1 MLFTDP
7 LAFEKFLSPIGGGV
21 KIRPMV
27 GSRFRGNIEVK
38 RLQKVGLFT
47 LEADSFLAEKPPGQ
61 DFYGFSIPL
70 TTPFTVSSPG
80 YDQTFGH
87 ANAHM
92 LSPGLPFTF
101 KCRKKCNVLV
111 ANFFVEP
118 MVTYRERM
126 LQETTASGQFIGPH
140 VSLMSLAG
148 SGLYRSV
155 VRSWVALGVED
166 CAVNDIAMQ
175 ELEDDLLE
183 RFLLLAENP
192 PTTTKLA
199 AFPTDQ
205 ALNNIEDFICAN
217 LGVAITRDCL
227 AAEAGISIRS
237 LSRAF
242 EKKYGLGPMAFVR
255 QRRLDACFAQL
266 QGSDRE
272 ATTVTEVAMAYG
284 FWHMGKFAIAYRN
297 TFGESPSASLLK
309 KT

>member
-1 MLFTDP
+1 
-7 LAFEKFLSPIGGGV
+7 
-21 KIRPMV
+21 MV
-27 GSRFRGNIEVK
+27 GGRFRGNIEIQ

-47 LEADSFLAEKPPGQ
+47 LETDSFLAEKPPGQ

-70 TTPFTVSSPG
+70 TTPFTISLPG
-80 YDQTFGH
+80 YDQTFGR
-87 ANAHM
+87 ANAHL
-92 LSPGLPFTF
+92 LSPGQPFTF
-101 KCRKKCNVLV
+101 KCKQRCSALV
-111 ANFFVEP
+111 ANFFVDSME
-118 MVTYRERM
+118 TYRERM
-126 LQETTASGQFIGPH
+126 LQEAAAGDPVIEPH
-140 VSLMSLAG
+140 VSLISTSG
-148 SGLYRSV
+148 SDLYRSV
-155 VRSWVALGVED
+155 VKAWVALSTED
-166 CAVNDIAMQ
+166 CAVNDVAMR

-183 RFLLLAENP
+183 NFLLLSGNP
-192 PTTTKLA
+192 RAVTKPA
-199 AFPTDQ
+199 AFPSDQ
-205 ALNNIEDFICAN
+205 ALNNIEDYICAN
-217 LGVAITRDCL
+217 LDTAITRDDL

-272 ATTVTEVAMAYG
+272 VTTVTEVAMAYG

>member
-7 LAFEKFLSPIGGGV
+7 LAFEEFLSPIGGGV

-27 GSRFRGNIEVK
+27 GSRFRGNIEMK

-70 TTPFTVSSPG
+70 TEPFTISSPG

-92 LSPGLPFTF
+92 LSPGQPFTF
-101 KCRKKCNVLV
+101 KCKKKCNALV
-111 ANFFVEP
+111 ANFFVDSME
-118 MVTYRERM
+118 TYRERM
-126 LQETTASGQFIGPH
+126 LQKTTASGRFIGPH

-148 SGLYRSV
+148 SNLYRSI

-166 CAVNDIAMQ
+166 CAVNDIATQ
-175 ELEDDLLE
+175 ELEDDLMGH
-183 RFLLLAENP
+183 FLLLGENP
-192 PTTTKLA
+192 PAVTKLA
-199 AFPTDQ
+199 AFPSDR
-205 ALNNIEDFICAN
+205 ALNNIEGYICAN
-217 LGVAITRDCL
+217 LDAPITRGDL
-227 AAEAGISIRS
+227 AAEAGVSIRS

-242 EKKYGLGPMAFVR
+242 EKKYGQGPMAFVR

-266 QGSDRE
+266 RGSGRE
-272 ATTVTEVAMAYG
+272 ATTVTEVAMTYG
-284 FWHMGKFAIAYRN
+284 FWHMGKFAIAYRES
-297 TFGESPSASLLK
+297 FGESPSESLLN
-309 KT
+309 